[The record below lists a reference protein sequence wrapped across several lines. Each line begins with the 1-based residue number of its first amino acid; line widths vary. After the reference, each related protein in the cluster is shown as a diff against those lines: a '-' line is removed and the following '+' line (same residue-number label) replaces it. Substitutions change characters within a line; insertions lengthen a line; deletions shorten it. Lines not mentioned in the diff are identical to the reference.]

1 MDEKGNIMSDDLKK
15 LLWSILG
22 YMEHRQD
29 AHRDG
34 EKLIPNQE
42 MEYALRLR
50 EHLGVRDKP

>member
-1 MDEKGNIMSDDLKK
+1 MNEDLKA

-29 AHRDG
+29 ARRDG

-42 MEYALRLR
+42 MKFALQLR